1 MTLVWT
7 DTHYSYVLLSG
18 QLCQSVDLRLLG
30 FASHLRQVA
39 RLILAPGNLTTSEG
53 LE

>member
-1 MTLVWT
+1 MTLVRT
-7 DTHYSYVLLSG
+7 DTHYSYVLMSR

-30 FASHLRQVA
+30 FASHLRQVVG
-39 RLILAPGNLTTSEG
+39 LILAPGNLTTPEG